1 VYQLEIRAE
10 KTAKEA
16 AIIEQ
21 KTDNILNKKQDND
34 PIIEADIEQDVSPDK
49 QGIDLN
55 FGLFEIEEAIGQESM
70 PEQPPL
76 KKIDTFRDL
85 LKRKDSKISSELHT
99 EGATPKAQ
107 SPGDTVEI
115 AKIDLVD
122 EEVVD

>member
-1 VYQLEIRAE
+1 MYQLEIRAE

-55 FGLFEIEEAIGQESM
+55 FGLFE
-70 PEQPPL
+70 
-76 KKIDTFRDL
+76 
-85 LKRKDSKISSELHT
+85 
-99 EGATPKAQ
+99 
-107 SPGDTVEI
+107 
-115 AKIDLVD
+115 
-122 EEVVD
+122 